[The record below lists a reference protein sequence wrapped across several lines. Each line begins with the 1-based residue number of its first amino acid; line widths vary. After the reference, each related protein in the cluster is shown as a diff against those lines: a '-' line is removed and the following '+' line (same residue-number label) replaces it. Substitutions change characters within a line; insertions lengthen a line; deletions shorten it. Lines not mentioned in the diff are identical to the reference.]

1 MRPVK
6 VRKSAAIS
14 PAAAESARATRQAL
28 PFASRR
34 FHVLFNS
41 LFKVLFNFPSRYL
54 FAIGLATVFSLRWSL
69 PPALGCIPKQPDSEK
84 TPSTHANRRHGP
96 DTRYGTK
103 PRSEGRGRSATRA
116 RRILYATIPER
127 SKSDRIRRWAHPASL
142 ARVVS
147 SDLRPKC
154 KRRHTCRG
162 STTFAI
168 DRGDLAKR
176 GHLFEVD
183 PPPPRSPIAC
193 RTLADFDGTAETQ
206 LRPSSTREPSDPPPR
221 AIIVYRFSFYE
232 AVATGLILSAE
243 RTISRPSLETARVL
257 DARER
262 LVPCRAPQRARL
274 DLDKR
279 ERRPIVFSDTGP
291 AVASR
296 SGSNRRTSLN
306 HSIGSSDG
314 RKPESRSLSEL
325 TRQIAPPTKNGHA
338 PPPTESRKS
347 SQSVN
352 PHCVRA
358 GFATILPPEP
368 KDFGFPKA
376 AGEVVK
382 VTPPDR

>member
-1 MRPVK
+1 MEFTTRFGLHSPNNPTP
-6 VRKSAAIS
+6 RRRRARTQIAAMGLT
-14 PAAAESARATRQAL
+14 PAM
-28 PFASRR
+28 
-34 FHVLFNS
+34 
-41 LFKVLFNFPSRYL
+41 
-54 FAIGLATVFSLRWSL
+54 
-69 PPALGCIPKQPDSEK
+69 
-84 TPSTHANRRHGP
+84 
-96 DTRYGTK
+96 
-103 PRSEGRGRSATRA
+103 GRSLDQKDAGDPRRAQDEFYTPQFRSAPKATGFGDG
-116 RRILYATIPER
+116 LIPLHSPLLRE
-127 SKSDRIRRWAHPASL
+127 
-142 ARVVS
+142 S
-147 SDLRPKC
+147 SPKC